1 MNKKIFA
8 ASLLASLT
16 VSVYAAD
23 FNLGV
28 SGSDSGINGFSLSV
42 GEYYRAPMEEVR
54 VIRRA
59 LPSEE
64 LSVVYYLARKSHKNP
79 EYITK
84 MRVDGRSWWDIAIAL
99 RLDPQVIYIAE
110 APRGKAYGH
119 YKNKKGKLR
128 DVEVVEI
135 VNTRFL
141 SSYHKVSADEIYD
154 RRQGG
159 RGYDAIDDDY
169 RGKKHGK
176 EERPKHG
183 DDDNERHHDHG
194 KGHGKDR
201 D

>member
-1 MNKKIFA
+1 MNKKIFT
-8 ASLLASLT
+8 ASLLASLA

-42 GEYYRAPMEEVR
+42 GEYYRAPAEEVR
-54 VIRRA
+54 IIRRA

-64 LSVVYYLARKSHKNP
+64 LSVVYYLARKSNRHP

-84 MRVDGRSWWDIAIAL
+84 MRTNGRSWWDIAIAL
-99 RLDPQVIYIAE
+99 RLDPHVIYIAE

-154 RRQGG
+154 RRHSG

-176 EERPKHG
+176 EDNRKQG
-183 DDDNERHHDHG
+183 DDNNGHRHDNG
-194 KGHGKDR
+194 KGHGKNR

>member
-8 ASLLASLT
+8 ASLFVSLAI
-16 VSVYAAD
+16 SVYAAD

-42 GEYYRAPMEEVR
+42 GEYYRAPAEEVR
-54 VIRRA
+54 IIRRA

-84 MRVDGRSWWDIAIAL
+84 MRVNGRSWWDIAITL

-110 APRGKAYGH
+110 APRGKAYRH

-141 SSYHKVSADEIYD
+141 SSYHKVSADEIYE
-154 RRQGG
+154 RRHSG

-176 EERPKHG
+176 EESRKHHG
-183 DDDNERHHDHG
+183 NDNDRHHDNG
-194 KGHGKDR
+194 KGHGKR